1 MSYIDFLK
9 NPWKETHKAYGSAFF
24 QHSPSPENAT
34 GEVVVSSLYR
44 IIGYDG
50 QKENEVNSKGREFMI
65 RTQMPLVHEGFKS
78 ELTIPEWQSI
88 IHGVLESPKQAS
100 QPSKRFLQM
109 TPVIPDI
116 SLYSGSARLGGNPWR
131 PGMLVQRLVLMGSK
145 DKEEAKSIWQSLGE
159 ALSVDKDEDVWAR
172 WLQHEFGLRR
182 EGRPLW
188 ALTALDDE
196 LDTIGAGTPQ
206 IPAVQFC
213 RDLRAILD
221 AKSAMTRHQW
231 ISLLESLLRLGTVM
245 HSLWLCDLNHRIWM
259 LVRGVINDTQEPL
272 ASAEIASRL
281 LPCSPKLLSYG
292 DPAVQSIRDYS
303 SRYLVARLGLN
314 AVLWS
319 LNDRAMFSADLTS
332 CDGIARFVA
341 EVVKARAH
349 LLKQGVLDDVE
360 KKKDEHTRIIA
371 CKKGTGSNLT
381 EYCRYTLGQRQTADE
396 ALRGYDQGYFLRKR
410 AEYASAPYV
419 VSMGPVAILAIVHC
433 CLVEGG
439 GSRSIQSLVRHLG
452 SYGIEL
458 NREDIASGELGRK
471 LRTLGLVLDSPD
483 AESGMLLVEPFPKA
497 RRADAQ

>member
-1 MSYIDFLK
+1 MSYVDFLQ

-34 GEVVVSSLYR
+34 GEVVISSLYR
-44 IIGYDG
+44 VVGYDG
-50 QKENEVNSKGREFMI
+50 QKESEVTSTGREFVK
-65 RTQMPLVHEGFKS
+65 RTQMPRVHQGFQS

-88 IHGVLESPKQAS
+88 LHGVLESPKQAS
-100 QPSKRFLQM
+100 QPSRRFLQM

-116 SLYSGSARLGGNPWR
+116 SLYSGSARLAGNPWR
-131 PGMLVQRLVLMGSK
+131 PGMLVQRVILMGSK
-145 DKEEAKSIWQSLGE
+145 DEEEAKSIWQSLGD

-172 WLQHEFGLRR
+172 WLQHEFSLRR

-188 ALTALDDE
+188 ALTTLDE
-196 LDTIGAGTPQ
+196 KKDTIGAGTPP

-231 ISLLESLLRLGTVM
+231 ISLLESLLRVGTVM

-259 LVRGVINDTQEPL
+259 MVRGVIKDAQEPL
-272 ASAEIASRL
+272 GAAEIASSL
-281 LPCSPKLLSYG
+281 LPCSTKLLSYG

-319 LNDRAMFSADLTS
+319 LNDRPRFSADLTS
-332 CDGIARFVA
+332 CNGIAKFVA
-341 EVVKARAH
+341 EVVKAREL

-371 CKKGTGSNLT
+371 CKKGIGSNLT
-381 EYCRYTLGQRQTADE
+381 EYCRYALGQRQTADE

-419 VSMGPVAILAIVHC
+419 VSMGPVAILAMVHC
-433 CLVEGG
+433 SLVEGA

-458 NREDIASGELGRK
+458 NRDDIASGELARK